1 MLSIQ
6 YSEQLNYSLKVS
18 QNNELNFSNSY
29 VKLLAVDTAVV
40 RILTNLVKKKGMV
53 RYTCIKIKVLVLF

>member
-1 MLSIQ
+1 MMLSNQ

-18 QNNELNFSNSY
+18 QFNELNSSHSS

-40 RILTNLVKKKGMV
+40 RILTNLVLE
-53 RYTCIKIKVLVLF
+53 RYG